1 MRVTI
6 FVTAIVVS
14 MLVVAA
20 PRAWRLVPL
29 GFDHRSRL
37 SRCGFASSGRNLGI
51 PEPPF
56 SPNGEGLAHTAE
68 RNRIRLVAPP
78 YSVQPTGDLAPT
90 GADLV
95 HPVQSLPSASAQA
108 DQRVSNCAS
117 RAVRIARP

>member
-51 PEPPF
+51 PKSPF
-56 SPNGEGLAHTAE
+56 SPNHASFQLVDSRNAAAHF
-68 RNRIRLVAPP
+68 
-78 YSVQPTGDLAPT
+78 
-90 GADLV
+90 
-95 HPVQSLPSASAQA
+95 
-108 DQRVSNCAS
+108 
-117 RAVRIARP
+117 IAKC